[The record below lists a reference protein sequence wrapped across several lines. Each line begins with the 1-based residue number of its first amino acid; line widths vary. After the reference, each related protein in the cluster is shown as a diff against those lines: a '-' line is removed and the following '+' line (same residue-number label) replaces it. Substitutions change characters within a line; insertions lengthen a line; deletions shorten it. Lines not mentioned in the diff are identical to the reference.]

1 MWCPACNN
9 NPFSFIHCFLQR
21 RQHSWATWSHKSV
34 SVKSVSRDRLIC
46 GFHNSCTGI
55 DSYYF
60 RRKTVFIGCQFVYGI
75 NGNILWYDQSDTCFS
90 INLTQEFKAISVL
103 VQVIFHRY
111 RQPSIQKDIW
121 FLSWHRYENRSKV
134 CVLQFD
140 FVTLFFQYHLSQVTH
155 GNTFQ
160 PIGISYFHFLFI
172 YVRIRTGNQ

>member
-1 MWCPACNN
+1 MVRP
-9 NPFSFIHCFLQR
+9 
-21 RQHSWATWSHKSV
+21 
-34 SVKSVSRDRLIC
+34 
-46 GFHNSCTGI
+46 
-55 DSYYF
+55 
-60 RRKTVFIGCQFVYGI
+60 
-75 NGNILWYDQSDTCFS
+75 SDTMLLHKPHPR
-90 INLTQEFKAISVL
+90 IQDLISVL

-160 PIGISYFHFLFI
+160 PIGIGYFYFLFI
-172 YVRIRTGNQ
+172 YVEFVQETSKSRADNTIPTNLYILIFVSFLFLVLSCFSSCHALVIRSKMIAKITTAIPPSNPKSDFHLGNTFQDDFP